1 MTSQTIDLGHG
12 VTVLLYR
19 KPGEPAPTDAW
30 VKFDTRSGKSAAYSL
45 VELADRSGSVTGIAL
60 KEWIAER
67 ILEQENA
74 KSPTV

>member
-1 MTSQTIDLGHG
+1 MATRIIDLGHG
-12 VTVLLYR
+12 VTVLLYH
-19 KPGEPAPTDAW
+19 KPGWPSLTDAW
-30 VKFDTRSGKSAAYSL
+30 MKFDTRSGKSAAYSL

-74 KSPTV
+74 KSSPV

>member
-1 MTSQTIDLGHG
+1 MATRIIDLGHG
-12 VTVLLYR
+12 VTVLLYH
-19 KPGEPAPTDAW
+19 KPGWPSLTDAW
-30 VKFDTRSGKSAAYSL
+30 MKFDTRSGKSAAYSL

>member
-1 MTSQTIDLGHG
+1 MALQIIDLGHG

-30 VKFDTRSGKSAAYSL
+30 MKFDTRSGKYAVYSL
-45 VELADRSGSVTGIAL
+45 AKLADRDACAGIAL
-60 KEWIAER
+60 KEWIAEH

-74 KSPTV
+74 KPPTV

>member
-30 VKFDTRSGKSAAYSL
+30 MKFGTRSGKYAVYSL
-45 VELADRSGSVTGIAL
+45 VELADRSANVTGIAL

-74 KSPTV
+74 KP